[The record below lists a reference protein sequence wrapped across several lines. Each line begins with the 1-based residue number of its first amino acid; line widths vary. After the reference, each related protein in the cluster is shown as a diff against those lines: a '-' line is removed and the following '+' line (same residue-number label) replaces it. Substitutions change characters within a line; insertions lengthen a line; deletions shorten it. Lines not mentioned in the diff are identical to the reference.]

1 MSKNTHMEHI
11 EDLIIN
17 EGYVGGVKAI
27 RHLLDLRDGVENVT
41 IKWDGAPAIF
51 FGIDPEDRQF
61 FVSTKGVFNKTPKL
75 YKSVSEITGDAKV
88 SSDLAAKL
96 SQAYIWLKK
105 LNINEGVYQGDLM
118 WTADDVDATGNVHPN
133 TIVYDIEES
142 LTHKFGI
149 VVHTKYQGE
158 RLDLMTAKFIKKIPD
173 WMSNVP
179 GLWIR
184 GAGYDGNPSFVLNG
198 RISQL
203 WELLDKINPA
213 YLDGLAA
220 SDLAQERL
228 KCFINTFV
236 RSGDRKIKWNQ
247 FRAWN
252 NAYYAGEEAKRKT
265 ENGKASVEAKR
276 KEVDHTVIDFF
287 DHDYNLLSEFY
298 ILMAEAKSELVQ
310 KLNVCYRGPAC
321 YFRDK
326 SGWLHGTNP
335 EGYVSIAK
343 HSAVKLIDRYE
354 FSKANFSTDLMK
366 GWEK

>member
-75 YKSVSEITGDAKV
+75 YKSVSDITADAKV

-158 RLDLMTAKFIKKIPD
+158 RLDLMQAKFIKKIPD

-184 GAGYDGNPSFVLNG
+184 GAGYNGNPSFVLNG
-198 RISQL
+198 RIAQL
-203 WELLDKINPA
+203 WDLLDKIRPA

-265 ENGKASVEAKR
+265 EKGKASVEAKR
-276 KEVDHTVIDFF
+276 KEVDQTVIDFF
-287 DHDYNLLSEFY
+287 DHDYNLLTEFY

-354 FSKANFSTDLMK
+354 FSKANFSNDLVK